1 MPYLG
6 IETVSS
12 RLLQRMV
19 SLDMDSNLK
28 KIGAT

>member
-6 IETVSS
+6 IETVSC